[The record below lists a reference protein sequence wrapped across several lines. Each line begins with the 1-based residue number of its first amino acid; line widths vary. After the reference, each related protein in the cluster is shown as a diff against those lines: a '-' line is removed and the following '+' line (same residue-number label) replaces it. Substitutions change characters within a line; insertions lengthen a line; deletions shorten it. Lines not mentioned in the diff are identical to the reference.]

1 MKRLLVMAF
10 SAGLLSGAAF
20 AASPWDGTYMFEQPI
35 GPGAGGMQ
43 LFVTHTLIV
52 GPPNGCTVVAVGY
65 QTNQEIRCKAV
76 PNGDKLDV
84 SFVSHDN
91 GKPVNTNGVKIYEPD
106 QKLFTLDRKGN
117 AITTQWAGYSMNKTI
132 GAKPGEITF
141 KKISD
146 QAQMPKR

>member
-1 MKRLLVMAF
+1 MKRLLAVAL
-10 SAGLLSGAAF
+10 SAGLLSGVALAAP
-20 AASPWDGTYMFEQPI
+20 SWNGTYTFEQPI

-52 GPPNGCTVVAVGY
+52 GPPKGCTLIAVGY
-65 QTNQEIRCKAV
+65 QTNYEIACKAV

-84 SFVSHDN
+84 SFVSFKDDGAIHPRQQPN
-91 GKPVNTNGVKIYEPD
+91 
-106 QKLFTLDRKGN
+106 QKLFTLGRKGN

-132 GAKPGEITF
+132 GAKPGEDTF
-141 KKISD
+141 RKTSD

>member
-1 MKRLLVMAF
+1 MKRLLALAL

-20 AASPWDGTYMFEQPI
+20 AASPWDGTYTFEQPI

-52 GPPNGCTVVAVGY
+52 GPPKGCTVVAVGY

-84 SFVSHDN
+84 SFVSHED
-91 GKPVNTNGVKIYEPD
+91 GKPVNPYGVKIYDPN

-132 GAKPGEITF
+132 GAKPGEDTF
-141 KKISD
+141 IKTSN